1 MRHPLPQCLA
11 LPLLAAACAAP
22 AAASGLPFEV
32 APIANVQYE
41 WARVDTDLGPLQT
54 EDGFRRARLGFRLK
68 GDNKRWQ
75 LVVDHDLADRT
86 PPDAFLEITPGEG
99 QSFRLGQ
106 FKQPFALEDAV
117 ADKQTAFLE
126 ASPIGAFVI
135 SRRIG
140 AEYARWGKRGTVNA
154 AIFGHRLDGTSD
166 SPGATVR
173 GTWLL
178 RAGKQENA
186 HVGMSLASESPRN
199 HGASYSLNAG
209 SVLSD
214 VRVASTGGIT
224 GVDRIDRAALEALW
238 VRGAWSL
245 QAETAKVWLR
255 RDGGEASGDA
265 GSVQLT
271 WSPTGDG
278 RNYKRGVATGPTP
291 KGHVGWE
298 LALRYGVI
306 DLNDGPSM
314 RGGRAENWGLA
325 ATCYP
330 HPNVR
335 VIANL
340 LQYNSTRRGVAN
352 DPLTAGLRVQF
363 TY

>member
-1 MRHPLPQCLA
+1 MLRPATRPLIVA
-11 LPLLAAACAAP
+11 GLLAAALP
-22 AAASGLPFEV
+22 AAAGDLPFQLV
-32 APIANVQYE
+32 PTANVQYE
-41 WARVDTDLGPLQT
+41 WARVDSDLGPLQT
-54 EDGFRRARLGFRLK
+54 EDGFRRGRIGFRLV

-75 LVVDHDLADRT
+75 LVVDHDFADKT
-86 PPDAFLEITPGEG
+86 PPDAFLELTPGEG

-106 FKQPFALEDAV
+106 FKQPFALEDAIS
-117 ADKQTAFLE
+117 DKQTAFLE
-126 ASPIGAFVI
+126 ASPVGAFVI

-140 AEYARWGKRGTVNA
+140 AEYARWGKRGTFNA
-154 AIFGHRLDGTSD
+154 AVFGHRLDGTSD

-178 RAGKQENA
+178 RSSKEDSA
-186 HVGMSLASESPRN
+186 HVGMSLATESPRSDS
-199 HGASYSLNAG
+199 ASYSLNAG
-209 SVLSD
+209 TVLSD
-214 VRVASTGGIT
+214 LRVASTGSIA
-224 GVDRIDRAALEALW
+224 GVDRIDRAAVEGVW
-238 VRGAWSL
+238 VRGAWSF
-245 QAETAKVWLR
+245 QAETARVVLR
-255 RDGGEASGDA
+255 RDAGNVGGDA
-265 GSVQLT
+265 GTVQVT

-278 RNYKRGVATGPTP
+278 RNYKRGVATAPTP

-306 DLNDGPSM
+306 DLNDGAAM
-314 RGGRAENWGLA
+314 RGGRAESWGLA

-335 VIANL
+335 IIANL